1 MNSIR
6 SATPICNALC
16 LASRSRIGLLSIA
29 ITRSYEPS
37 PPFDQTEM
45 NIPLSQVFANS
56 IVFPPT
62 PQNASIIT
70 SALHLSA
77 ICAAIGRGVIEYQP
91 VSSRRSGNLSYSG
104 KRNCR
109 WYQSARQPTSMYNHN
124 PSQAQKSPRTFD
136 HRQTGRDSHLTSSEG
151 ISVGFVYLVTKPV
164 QSHR

>member
-6 SATPICNALC
+6 SATPICKALC

-29 ITRSYEPS
+29 ITIHQPKLEPRANQ
-37 PPFDQTEM
+37 DV
-45 NIPLSQVFANS
+45 PLSQVFANS

-77 ICAAIGRGVIEYQP
+77 ICAAIGCGVIEYQP

-109 WYQSARQPTSMYNHN
+109 WYQSARQPCSVST
-124 PSQAQKSPRTFD
+124 PSSCPTQVK
-136 HRQTGRDSHLTSSEG
+136 
-151 ISVGFVYLVTKPV
+151 
-164 QSHR
+164 